1 MRLGERRRFI
11 LSLVNFPSV
20 NPISH
25 VLLLLETRSHLVHW
39 WIEVDFISLCS
50 ALLSRL
56 RQEATAQQLLL
67 FSDFPFTLVFVPERK
82 RRQGNAAS
90 YRIVSMS
97 PTHKLLRRPV
107 VSTPSSRRVR
117 KKNKNN
123 EKKDTHNLGREINN
137 NKNSRMAVAMEAGQ
151 DTGLWEISWSQTR
164 QLSSFVSVWGR
175 FSFTQQQQREQRTEK
190 KKKKKRRRRLK
201 TRDPCFS
208 IAAPFFFY
216 YPLRFLD
223 VFVCVCGWHWGPCW
237 WIELHAR
244 RTEEKEEKNLHLLV
258 SFCALPPLYI
268 PLHSILLSSTTAKAQ
283 KVFFLSSF
291 LFIIACDASFCWL
304 CLCSKS

>member
-1 MRLGERRRFI
+1 
-11 LSLVNFPSV
+11 
-20 NPISH
+20 
-25 VLLLLETRSHLVHW
+25 
-39 WIEVDFISLCS
+39 
-50 ALLSRL
+50 
-56 RQEATAQQLLL
+56 
-67 FSDFPFTLVFVPERK
+67 
-82 RRQGNAAS
+82 
-90 YRIVSMS
+90 
-97 PTHKLLRRPV
+97 
-107 VSTPSSRRVR
+107 
-117 KKNKNN
+117 
-123 EKKDTHNLGREINN
+123 
-137 NKNSRMAVAMEAGQ
+137 MAVAMEAGQ

-208 IAAPFFFY
+208 IAAPFFFTIPSVSWTCLY
-216 YPLRFLD
+216 
-223 VFVCVCGWHWGPCW
+223 VCVCGWHWGPCW

-283 KVFFLSSF
+283 KVFFSLFF
-291 LFIIACDASFCWL
+291 LVHHCVW
-304 CLCSKS
+304 CLLLLVVFML